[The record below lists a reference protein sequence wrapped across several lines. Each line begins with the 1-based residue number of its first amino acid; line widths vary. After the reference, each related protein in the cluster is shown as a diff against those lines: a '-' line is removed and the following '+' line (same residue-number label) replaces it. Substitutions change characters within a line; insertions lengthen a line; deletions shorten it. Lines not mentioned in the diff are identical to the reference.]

1 MDEMDIRAL
10 REECEELRA
19 VVQMYQRRT
28 KESDALAK
36 EQEKRREQFANRI
49 TELLEDNNG
58 LRREVDKYR
67 EIEGL
72 DGQQRAAKIDDL
84 RNRVKLLVNQNEEQ
98 RHKLQ
103 RLEHQYEDLSKALQ
117 TIHDTAAEFAS
128 CEDFWAS

>member
-28 KESDALAK
+28 KESDVLAK

-84 RNRVKLLVNQNEEQ
+84 RNRIKLLVNQNEEQ
-98 RHKLQ
+98 RHNLQ